1 LTTGCGAL
9 DPVSSPT
16 NGASSASS
24 SSSRA
29 APSDAVTAPEGETI
43 KLGASKAQRELSKA
57 VGTMRR
63 LDAVAISIHNDQGSW
78 EIPLPMLTEIYWL
91 PATGEFHT
99 AARADDP
106 AGDAV
111 LEYLHVDDRYYAR
124 FQMIAK
130 PPTKWSDVT
139 KTVANKEP
147 RPAEPWNTGL
157 ADFRPIEAE
166 RTDGTTTILGTLPS
180 DTALMLLGTDF
191 AGSLP
196 QEAYE
201 GTTAVT
207 VIIED
212 GLPRSLSFDGK
223 DIDLGGV
230 DMSSTID
237 GLRKAL
243 LAAAFLAEYAAGDPA
258 DSLTAPAPD
267 EVRRVS
273 AFP

>member
-1 LTTGCGAL
+1 MTVQHRSRALALITGSAAALTTGCGAL

-43 KLGASKAQRELSKA
+43 KLGASKAQRELSK
-57 VGTMRR
+57 
-63 LDAVAISIHNDQGSW
+63 GSW

-147 RPAEPWNTGL
+147 RPAELWNTGL
-157 ADFRPIEAE
+157 SDFRPIEAE